1 MVETVVAAL
10 RRSAL
15 AVLRNLWL
23 LFFEVVNS
31 LCGPLLMGG
40 GLLLPLAFWWLTHGM
55 PSPENLAR
63 DPLGF
68 MIAN

>member
-40 GLLLPLAFWWLTHGM
+40 GLLLPLAFWWLFSA
-55 PSPENLAR
+55 SPMRL
-63 DPLGF
+63 
-68 MIAN
+68 